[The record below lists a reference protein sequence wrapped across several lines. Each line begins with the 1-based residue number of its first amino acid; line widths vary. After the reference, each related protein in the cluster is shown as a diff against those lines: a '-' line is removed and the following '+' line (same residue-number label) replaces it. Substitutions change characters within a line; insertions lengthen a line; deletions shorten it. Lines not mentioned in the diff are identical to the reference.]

1 MKPIAKALAAGI
13 MAAALMPAVA
23 TAQGTGSDQFVTVQP
38 AGQWLAS
45 LLIGQPVTNA
55 AGETVGDIN
64 DLLLDKNGRIETV
77 VIGVGGFLGIGEKNV
92 AVPFNTLRFTVGVD
106 GARVVTADL
115 SKERLME
122 APKFT
127 ATEKSVYMRA
137 REQAYDLGQK
147 ALNKASELKDRAARK
162 IEEMQSGKTEP
173 K

>member
-13 MAAALMPAVA
+13 VAAALMPAAA
-23 TAQGTGSDQFVTVQP
+23 TAQGAGSGNFVTVQP

-45 LLIGQPVTNA
+45 LFMGQAVTNA

-77 VIGVGGFLGIGEKNV
+77 VIGVGGFLGVGEKDV
-92 AVPFNTLRFTVGVD
+92 AIPFSALRFTVGAD

-115 SKERLME
+115 SKERLMD

-147 ALNKASELKDRAARK
+147 ALDKATELKNRAAKK
-162 IEEMQSGKTEP
+162 IEEMQSGKTET